1 MRRDQPAIRLGG
13 PPPGTASPPFGSEGR
28 HSERPAHH
36 SARDALGSADFI
48 LGAIAVSAFGHL
60 GAEKPSSHAT
70 SGREP
75 AA

>member
-13 PPPGTASPPFGSEGR
+13 PPRHGQPAIRHKTREGN
-28 HSERPAHH
+28 
-36 SARDALGSADFI
+36 ADFI

-70 SGREP
+70 SGRAP